1 MLLNRQ
7 EREGHVPR
15 PERVSDS
22 SNARTRFGSNNSL
35 GALCVLCGSS
45 SEVKLPAV
53 FKRNTGCPADSAS
66 VIVSQRGPICLEDQM
81 SREVETNDNTL
92 EAVVVQPGL
101 TGLRVAAFEGR
112 HAQEMARLI
121 ARHGG
126 EAVLAPSM
134 AEAPLGQNVRAFEFA
149 QRLLGRELSVV
160 VFLTGVGT
168 RTLFEVLETRH
179 ARDTIVT
186 ALNQTTVVARGPKSV
201 AALRNFGVTIALTVP
216 EPSTWRE
223 ILETLDTSEQCPSLQ
238 GLTVA
243 VQEYGAPN
251 FDFLAALKKRGAEVL
266 QVPVYRWT
274 LPADTTPL
282 RQAIQ
287 SLVDGRCDVA
297 LFTNSM
303 QVSHLFQVA
312 EQMGVGNAL
321 RDALSQ
327 VVVASIG
334 PWCSQ
339 AIRERFVQV
348 DLEAACS
355 KMTHLVSDA
364 SAQARAL
371 LQKKRTAVAPVDRVI
386 PADWGE
392 QKAQPKLLDKV
403 ESSAFMRACRR
414 LPTDY
419 TPIWLMRQAGRY
431 MPEYRE
437 IRARNS
443 FLELCKNSDLA
454 AEVTVTAAHRLGV
467 DAAII
472 FADILLIV
480 EPMGLGLRFEKGDG
494 PVIDGLIRTSADV
507 QRLLEVEPQESLTFV
522 FDAVRKARAGLRPDI
537 PLIGFA
543 GAPFTLASYIVEGG
557 ASKNYR
563 YTKTLM
569 YREPNAW
576 HEMMASIS
584 RSLIKYLN
592 GQIAAGAQAVQLFDS
607 WVGCLSPGDY
617 REFVLPHTRSVINGI
632 QSAVPVINFS
642 TGTSSYLELVRQA
655 GGDVIGVDWR
665 VDLGEA
671 WSRIGYDVG
680 IQGNLD
686 PLVLFADR
694 GYVVRSAKQI
704 LEKAGGRS
712 GYIFNLG
719 HGILPETPM
728 DNVLAL
734 VEAVHELSQR
744 WDNGGIG

>member
-1 MLLNRQ
+1 
-7 EREGHVPR
+7 
-15 PERVSDS
+15 
-22 SNARTRFGSNNSL
+22 
-35 GALCVLCGSS
+35 
-45 SEVKLPAV
+45 
-53 FKRNTGCPADSAS
+53 
-66 VIVSQRGPICLEDQM
+66 M
-81 SREVETNDNTL
+81 SRKVEANDPL
-92 EAVVVQPGL
+92 EAVAVQKGL

-112 HAQEMARLI
+112 HAQEMASLI

-126 EAVLAPSM
+126 EAILAPSM
-134 AEAPLGQNVRAFEFA
+134 AEAPLGQNVSAFEFA
-149 QRLLGRELSVV
+149 QRLLSGELSVV

-179 ARDTIVT
+179 DRDTIVT
-186 ALNQTTVVARGPKSV
+186 ALNRTTVVARGPKSV
-201 AALRNFGVTIALTVP
+201 TALRNFGVTIALTVP

-223 ILETLDTSEQCPSLQ
+223 ILEILDTSEQCPSLQ

-251 FDFLAALKKRGAEVL
+251 FEFLAALKKRGAEVL

-274 LPADTTPL
+274 LPEDTTPL

-287 SLVDGRCDVA
+287 SLVDGRCHVA

-303 QVSHLFQVA
+303 QVSHVFQVA
-312 EQMGVGNAL
+312 EQMGVANAL
-321 RDALSQ
+321 REALSQ

-348 DLEAACS
+348 DLEATRP

-371 LQKKRTAVAPVDRVI
+371 LQKKREAPAPVARVI
-386 PADWGE
+386 AADSGE
-392 QKAQPKLLDKV
+392 EKAQPKHLNKL
-403 ESSAFMRACRR
+403 EASAFMRACRR

-494 PVIDGLIRTSADV
+494 PVIDGLIRTHADV
-507 QRLLEVEPQESLTFV
+507 KRLLEVEPQESLTFV
-522 FDAVRKARAGLRPDI
+522 FDALRKTRAGLRPDI

-543 GAPFTLASYIVEGG
+543 GAPFTLASYMVEGG

-569 YREPNAW
+569 YREPSAW
-576 HEMMASIS
+576 HELMTSIS
-584 RSLIKYLN
+584 RSLVKYLN
-592 GQIAAGAQAVQLFDS
+592 GQIAAGAQAVQIFDS

-617 REFVLPHTRSVINGI
+617 REFVLPHTRSVIQGI
-632 QSAVPVINFS
+632 QSGVPVINFS

-686 PLVLFADR
+686 PLVLFAER
-694 GYVVRSAKQI
+694 SHVVRSVKQI
-704 LEKAGGRS
+704 LERAGGRS
-712 GYIFNLG
+712 GHIFNLG
-719 HGILPETPM
+719 HGILPETPV
-728 DNVLAL
+728 DNVIAL
-734 VEAVHELSQR
+734 VEAAHELSR
-744 WDNGGIG
+744 RRCNE